1 MIHHIVPF
9 RLKHAKGSTEET
21 DFLAANR
28 KLADIPGVE
37 QFELRR
43 QVSPKNDFA
52 FCVSM
57 AFADEAAYQAY
68 NVHPDHIT
76 FVQTRWLPEVAD
88 FMEVDLLAI

>member
-1 MIHHIVPF
+1 MIRHIVPF
-9 RLKHAKGSTEET
+9 RLKHTHSSIEEA

-37 QFELRR
+37 QFELLR
-43 QVSPKNDFA
+43 QVSPKNDLD

-57 AFADEAAYQAY
+57 AFANRAACQAY
-68 NVHPDHIT
+68 NDHPDHVA

-88 FMEVDLLAI
+88 FMEIDLVAI